1 MAEKKKLKISFQTFE
16 EMNKLQLEQKYKIT
30 ARSALGVKNF
40 GTDDWIFSFNIGN
53 IMHLQT
59 LGFDE
64 LNNAKTTAALNK
76 SDLALSPGVSKKYT
90 SNKVMAASSSSN
102 NATKPAST
110 Q

>member
-1 MAEKKKLKISFQTFE
+1 M
-16 EMNKLQLEQKYKIT
+16 EQRYKIT

-64 LNNAKTTAALNK
+64 LNNAKTTASTNK
-76 SDLALSPGVSKKYT
+76 SDLTLSPGLGGSKKFT
-90 SNKVMAASSSSN
+90 SNKALAAASQTSN
-102 NATKPAST
+102 PKAATT

>member
-1 MAEKKKLKISFQTFE
+1 M
-16 EMNKLQLEQKYKIT
+16 
-30 ARSALGVKNF
+30 KNF

-64 LNNAKTTAALNK
+64 LNNAKTTAGMNK
-76 SDLALSPGVSKKYT
+76 SDLTLSPGLGGSKKFT
-90 SNKVMAASSSSN
+90 SNKVLAASQTSN
-102 NATKPAST
+102 PKAVTT